1 MNCIEQAMTDYWGER
16 CDSYEQGCVVCDA
29 WNDYDALVNHEL
41 AHARVRRNLML
52 EEMTRPPID
61 PELQKQM
68 LKIIFEKNV
77 GKP

>member
-16 CDSYEQGCVVCDA
+16 CDSYEQGCVVCQA
-29 WNDYDALVNHEL
+29 WKDYDDLTNHEL
-41 AHARVRRNLML
+41 THARVRRNLML